1 MQKVIFILLLFPLM
15 SVAQQFK
22 TTPVEN
28 GIRIDF
34 HSRIMSEDRTI
45 WIRVPASYN
54 EQNGAIQ
61 SYPVMYVL
69 DGKTAFFPVTGV
81 VSFMSEKDH
90 VNYQIP
96 EMIIVGVDTEKRFRD
111 LTPNASTKQ
120 PNGDEAKTPEQKLMM
135 QESGGGEKFL
145 KFLQE
150 EVFDYVEKNYR
161 TNPYRIYVGHSLGG
175 LTATYTFLKHPDLFN
190 AAISIDPS
198 LWWDGAKYVNEA
210 PELLRAMPNDKMK
223 KYYVSVIDSSNY
235 GGSLQFH
242 ANAIFNIGKA
252 MANASLKNLKHKVDY
267 IPNTD
272 HSSIPMLSWYNGLL
286 FVFDG
291 YHKSHY
297 DYMKDPDLIESHF
310 KDIESTIGLKMN
322 PPHDIFE
329 ILVHY
334 LTSPNRYPDPV
345 KARKVLKM
353 ALKYYPESSYF
364 QNKLKELDTKS

>member
-1 MQKVIFILLLFPLM
+1 MQKVIFIFLLFPLM

-28 GIRIDF
+28 GIRINF
-34 HSRIMSEDRTI
+34 YSRIMSEDRTI
-45 WIRVPASYN
+45 WIKVPASYN

-150 EVFDYVEKNYR
+150 EVFTYVEKNYR
-161 TNPYRIYVGHSLGG
+161 TNPDRIYVGHSLGG

-235 GGSLQFH
+235 GGTLQFH

-252 MANASLKNLKHKVDY
+252 MANASLKNLKYKVDY

-334 LTSPNRYPDPV
+334 LTSPNRYPDTV

-364 QNKLKELDTKS
+364 QNKLKELDSKS

>member
-1 MQKVIFILLLFPLM
+1 MQKVIFIFLLFPLM

-22 TTPVEN
+22 ATPVEN

-111 LTPNASTKQ
+111 LTPIASTKQ

-135 QESGGGEKFL
+135 QESGGGQKFL

-150 EVFDYVEKNYR
+150 EVFTYVEKNYR

-252 MANASLKNLKHKVDY
+252 MTNASLKNLKYKVDY

-364 QNKLKELDTKS
+364 QNKLKELDSKS

>member
-1 MQKVIFILLLFPLM
+1 M

-22 TTPVEN
+22 LSPVEN

-34 HSRIMSEDRTI
+34 HSRIMAEDRTI

-54 EQNGAIQ
+54 EQNEAIQ

-69 DGKTAFFPVTGV
+69 DGKTAFFPITGV

-135 QESGGGEKFL
+135 QESGGGETFL

-150 EVFDYVEKNYR
+150 EVFTYVEKNYR

-210 PELLRAMPNDKMK
+210 PELLRAMPNDKTK

-252 MANASLKNLKHKVDY
+252 MANASLKNLKYKVDY

-286 FVFDG
+286 FVFEG

-310 KDIESTIGLKMN
+310 KEIESTIGLKMN

-364 QNKLKELDTKS
+364 QNKLKELDSKS

>member
-1 MQKVIFILLLFPLM
+1 MQKIIFILILFPLV
-15 SVAQQFK
+15 SLSQQFK
-22 TTPVEN
+22 TTSVVN
-28 GIRIDF
+28 GVRIDF

-69 DGKTAFFPVTGV
+69 DGKSAFFPITGV
-81 VSFMSEKDH
+81 VSFMSEKEH

-96 EMIIVGVDTEKRFRD
+96 EMIIVGVDTENRFRD

-120 PNGDEAKTPEQKLMM
+120 SNGDEAKTPEQNLMM

-145 KFLQE
+145 KFLEE
-150 EVFDYVEKNYR
+150 EVFSYVEKNYR

-175 LTATYTFLKHPDLFN
+175 LTATYTFLKRPDLFN

-210 PELLRAMPNDKMK
+210 PELLRSMPNDKMK

-235 GGSLQFH
+235 GRSLQFH
-242 ANAIFNIGKA
+242 SNAIFNIGKA
-252 MANASLKNLKHKVDY
+252 MANASLKNLQYKVDY

-297 DYMKDPDLIESHF
+297 EYMKDPDLIESHF
-310 KDIESTIGLKMN
+310 KDIESKIGLKMT

-334 LTSPNRYPDPV
+334 LTSPNRFPDPT

-353 ALKYYPESSYF
+353 ALKYYPGSSYF
-364 QNKLKELDTKS
+364 QDKLKELDTKS

>member
-1 MQKVIFILLLFPLM
+1 MQNIFFLLLLFPLKLE
-15 SVAQQFK
+15 AQVFK
-22 TTPVEN
+22 SAPIEN
-28 GIRIDF
+28 GLRIDF
-34 HSRIMSEDRTI
+34 HSKLMAEDRTI
-45 WIRVPASYN
+45 WIRVPASYY
-54 EQNGAIQ
+54 EQKDATQ
-61 SYPVMYVL
+61 TYPVIYVL
-69 DGKTAFFPVTGV
+69 DGKTAFFPLTGI

-96 EMIIVGVDTEKRFRD
+96 EMIVVGVDTEKRIRD

-120 PNGDEAKTPEQKLMM
+120 PNGDDAKTPEQKLMM
-135 QESGGGEKFL
+135 QGSGGGEKFL
-145 KFLQE
+145 NFLKE
-150 EVFDYVEKNYR
+150 EVFSYVENNYR

-175 LTATYTFLKHPDLFN
+175 LTATYTFLKYPNLFN

-198 LWWDGAKYVNEA
+198 LWWDSAKYVIKA
-210 PELLRAMPNDKMK
+210 PELLQAMPKDKMR

-235 GGSLQFH
+235 GGNLNFH
-242 ANAIFNIGKA
+242 SNSIFNIGKA
-252 MANASLKNLKHKVDY
+252 MQKASSKNLQYKVDC

-286 FVFDG
+286 FIFDG

-310 KDIESTIGLKMN
+310 KEIESKIGLKMN
-322 PPHDIFE
+322 PPQDIFE

-334 LTSPNRYPDPV
+334 LTSPDRYPDPV
-345 KARKVLKM
+345 KAKKVLKM
-353 ALKYYPESSYF
+353 ALKYYPTSTYF

>member
-1 MQKVIFILLLFPLM
+1 MQKIIFFLMLLPLM

-22 TTPVEN
+22 SSPIEN
-28 GIRIDF
+28 GVRIDF
-34 HSRIMSEDRTI
+34 SSRIMAEDRII
-45 WIRVPASYN
+45 WIKVPASYN
-54 EQNGAIQ
+54 EQKGTAQ

-69 DGKTAFFPVTGV
+69 DGKTAFFPITGV

-135 QESGGGEKFL
+135 KESGGGEKFL

-150 EVFDYVEKNYR
+150 EVFTYVEKNYR
-161 TNPYRIYVGHSLGG
+161 TNPYRLYVGHSLGG
-175 LTATYTFLKHPDLFN
+175 LTSTYTFLKHPDIFN
-190 AAISIDPS
+190 AVISIDPS

-210 PELLRAMPNDKMK
+210 PEFLKKMPTDKMR

-242 ANAIFNIGKA
+242 TNAIFNIGKA
-252 MANASLKNLKHKVDY
+252 MEKASLKNIQYKVDY

-286 FVFDG
+286 FIFDG

-297 DYMKDPDLIESHF
+297 DYMNDPDLIESHF
-310 KDIESTIGLKMN
+310 KDIESKIGLKMN
-322 PPHDIFE
+322 PPQDIFE

-334 LTSPNRYPDPV
+334 LTSPDRYPDPV

>member
-1 MQKVIFILLLFPLM
+1 MQKVIFIFLLFPFM

-34 HSRIMSEDRTI
+34 HSGIMSEDRTI

-69 DGKTAFFPVTGV
+69 DGKTAFFPVTGM

-96 EMIIVGVDTEKRFRD
+96 EMIIVGLDTEKRFRD

-150 EVFDYVEKNYR
+150 EVFTYVEKNYR

-210 PELLRAMPNDKMK
+210 SELLRAMPNDKMK

-252 MANASLKNLKHKVDY
+252 MGNASLKNLQYKVDY

>member
-1 MQKVIFILLLFPLM
+1 MQKIIFFLMLLPLM

-22 TTPVEN
+22 SSPIEN
-28 GIRIDF
+28 GVRIAF
-34 HSRIMSEDRTI
+34 SSRIMAEDRII
-45 WIRVPASYN
+45 WIKVPASYN
-54 EQNGAIQ
+54 EQKGTAQ

-69 DGKTAFFPVTGV
+69 DGKTAFFPITGV

-135 QESGGGEKFL
+135 KESGGGEKFL

-150 EVFDYVEKNYR
+150 EVFTYVEKNYR
-161 TNPYRIYVGHSLGG
+161 TNPYRLYVGHSLGG
-175 LTATYTFLKHPDLFN
+175 LTSTYTFLKHPDIFN
-190 AAISIDPS
+190 AVISIDPS

-210 PELLRAMPNDKMK
+210 PEFLKKMPADKMR

-242 ANAIFNIGKA
+242 TNAIFNIGKA
-252 MANASLKNLKHKVDY
+252 MEKASLKNIQYKVDY

-286 FVFDG
+286 FIFDG

-297 DYMKDPDLIESHF
+297 DYMNDPDLIESHF
-310 KDIESTIGLKMN
+310 KDIESKIGLKMN
-322 PPHDIFE
+322 PPQDIFE

-334 LTSPNRYPDPV
+334 LTSPDRYPDPV

>member
-1 MQKVIFILLLFPLM
+1 MQKVIFILMLLPLM

-22 TTPVEN
+22 SSPIEN

-34 HSRIMSEDRTI
+34 HSRIMAEDRTI
-45 WIRVPASYN
+45 WIKVPASYN
-54 EQNGAIQ
+54 EQTGAIQ

-69 DGKTAFFPVTGV
+69 DGKTAFPPITGI

-120 PNGDEAKTPEQKLMM
+120 PNGEEAKTPEQKLMM
-135 QESGGGEKFL
+135 QESGGGETFL

-150 EVFDYVEKNYR
+150 EVFTYVEKNYR

-175 LTATYTFLKHPDLFN
+175 LTATYTFLKHPSLFN

-242 ANAIFNIGKA
+242 SNAIFNIGKA
-252 MANASLKNLKHKVDY
+252 MENASLKNLQYKVDY
-267 IPNTD
+267 IQNTD
-272 HSSIPMLSWYNGLL
+272 HSSIPLLSWYNGLL

-297 DYMKDPDLIESHF
+297 EYMKDPDLIETHF
-310 KDIESTIGLKMN
+310 KDIESKIGLKMN
-322 PPHDIFE
+322 PPQDIFE

-353 ALKYYPESSYF
+353 ALKYYPGSSYF

>member
-1 MQKVIFILLLFPLM
+1 MQKVIFIFLLFPLI
-15 SVAQQFK
+15 SAAQQFK
-22 TTPVEN
+22 ATPVEN
-28 GIRIDF
+28 GTRIDF
-34 HSRIMSEDRTI
+34 YSQIMSEDRTI

-69 DGKTAFFPVTGV
+69 DGKSAFFPVTGV

-150 EVFDYVEKNYR
+150 EVFAYVEINYR

-175 LTATYTFLKHPDLFN
+175 LTATYTFLKYPEIFN
-190 AAISIDPS
+190 AVISIDPS

-242 ANAIFNIGKA
+242 ANAIFNIGKS
-252 MANASLKNLKHKVDY
+252 MENASLKNLKHKVDY

-272 HSSIPMLSWYNGLL
+272 HSSIPMLSWYNSLL
-286 FVFDG
+286 FVFEG

-297 DYMKDPDLIESHF
+297 DYMKDPDLIEFHF
-310 KDIESTIGLKMN
+310 KEIESTIGLKMN

-353 ALKYYPESSYF
+353 ALKYYPGSLYF